1 MAGCWWSA
9 PTGAASAVA
18 TVRLLAEEGR
28 DTAWATVLAQ
38 WALSRSRVCNSSAIE
53 ISKGQ

>member
-28 DTAWATVLAQ
+28 DTAWTTVLAQ